1 MDKTGP
7 SATRTMTAA
16 LPGFPPGALVSGRY
30 EVLEEIGAGGM
41 GRVYRVL
48 DREIGEEIALKTLRP
63 ELAAEPRTVE
73 RFQNELKLA
82 RRISHRNVCR
92 VYHLGEDAG
101 TFYILMEY
109 VRGRDLRETLRRE
122 GKMPAARAVGLA
134 REICEGLAEAHALGV
149 VHRDLKPG
157 NIVIDERG
165 RPRIMDFGIARAP
178 GDPAL
183 TETGAL
189 VGTPDYISPE
199 QAEGREA
206 DARSDLYALG
216 AMLFE
221 MVTGRTVFEGRTPV
235 SVALKHKTEPP
246 PDPRAI
252 DPGLPAELG
261 AVILKCL
268 AKDPADRYPDARALA
283 DALASLEPARGT
295 VKARRRPGASIFRRK
310 RVLGLVFAAAAVTA
324 LIFLV
329 PAFLPRRTAGIP
341 TIAVLPFENLSA
353 DPDEDFFSDG
363 ITEDII
369 THLSKIGEL
378 RVISRTSVWKY
389 KGAKTTIRDVGRE
402 LNASVILEGSV
413 RRDRDRVRITGQ
425 LIDARRDVHLW
436 AGTFDRRL
444 SDVFEV
450 QSEVAARIARELR
463 VRLSPAEKERLARRP
478 TADMAAYAYYSRGRV
493 HYYRYTSEDN
503 DRAVELFLK
512 AVERDP
518 DYALAYA
525 GLADAYVQRNQG
537 IGQSEEWL
545 EEALR
550 MARKA
555 LALDPELAEGHKA
568 LGLVLDSMGDMEA
581 GLGSYYRAVE
591 LNPNYAPVVSN
602 IGAINFQKGR
612 LDEALLWLTRAAD
625 LQPDVSRYASLV
637 SLQYLGLELD
647 ALAERWAARALR
659 LQPDAVMPRI
669 ILAYLDLEAGRTGT
683 ARGRLAE
690 VLEQHPDDANAL
702 DAAGDAALAA
712 GDLVQA
718 GRHFDRL
725 VSLTSWRGQPGTKL
739 AYVLQKLGER
749 AKASELLERNLEFCL
764 GLADRIVPGHPV
776 PYYLAEILAL
786 LGRPAEALDALER
799 ALENGYVD
807 RWMKSD
813 PLLETIRGEARF
825 GELMAERG
833 RRIEAMRRRVAELG
847 LDR

>member
-1 MDKTGP
+1 MDKTDP
-7 SATRTMTAA
+7 SATRTLTAA
-16 LPGFPPGALVSGRY
+16 PPGFAPGSLVSGRY
-30 EVLEEIGAGGM
+30 EVLEEVGAGGM

-48 DREIGEEIALKTLRP
+48 DREIGEEVALKTLRP
-63 ELAAEPRTVE
+63 ETAAEPRTVE
-73 RFQNELKLA
+73 RFQSELKLA

-101 TFYILMEY
+101 TLYILMEY
-109 VRGRDLRETLRRE
+109 VRGRDLREILRRE
-122 GKMPAARAVGLA
+122 GKMPADRAVGLA

-157 NIVIDERG
+157 NVVIDEQG

-178 GDPAL
+178 GDPGL

-246 PDPRAI
+246 PDPRI
-252 DPGLPAELG
+252 LDPGIPGELG
-261 AVILKCL
+261 AIILKCL
-268 AKDPADRYPDARALA
+268 AKDPADRYADARALA
-283 DALASLEPARGT
+283 DALASLESGRGT
-295 VKARRRPGASIFRRK
+295 GNARRRPSASLFQKK
-310 RVLGLVFAAAAVTA
+310 RALVLAFAAAAVAA
-324 LIFLV
+324 LVFLV
-329 PAFLPRRTAGIP
+329 PAFLPRRANVIP

-369 THLSKIGEL
+369 THLSKIREL

-389 KGAKTTIRDVGRE
+389 KGTTTNIRDLGRE

-444 SDVFEV
+444 SDVLEV

-463 VRLSPAEKERLARRP
+463 VRLSPAEKERLSRRP
-478 TADMAAYAYYSRGRV
+478 TADMAAYAYYSRGRG

-518 DYALAYA
+518 EYALAYA
-525 GLADAYVQRNQG
+525 GLADAYVQRNQSF
-537 IGQSEEWL
+537 GQSGEWL

-555 LALDPELAEGHKA
+555 LALDPGLAEGHKA
-568 LGLVLDSMGDMEA
+568 LGLVLDSMGDAEA
-581 GLGSYYRAVE
+581 GLRSYYRAVE

-612 LDEALLWLTRAAD
+612 LDEALLWLTRAAE

-647 ALAERWAARALR
+647 ALAERWAVRALR
-659 LQPDAVMPRI
+659 LQPDSVMPRI
-669 ILAYLDLEAGRTGT
+669 ILGYLDLEAGRTGA
-683 ARGRLAE
+683 ARERLAE
-690 VLEQHPDDANAL
+690 VLERNPDDPNAL
-702 DAAGDAALAA
+702 DAAGDVALVA

-739 AYVLQKLGER
+739 AYVLRKLGES
-749 AKASELLERNLEFCL
+749 AKATELLERNLEFCL
-764 GLADRIVPGHPV
+764 GLAGGDTPGHPV
-776 PYYLAEILAL
+776 FFYLAEIYAVLD
-786 LGRPAEALDALER
+786 RPAEALDALDR
-799 ALENGYVD
+799 VLESGYVE

-813 PLLETIRGEARF
+813 PLLESIRGKPRF
-825 GELMAERG
+825 DELMAERG
-833 RRIEAMRRRVAELG
+833 RRIETMRRRVAELG